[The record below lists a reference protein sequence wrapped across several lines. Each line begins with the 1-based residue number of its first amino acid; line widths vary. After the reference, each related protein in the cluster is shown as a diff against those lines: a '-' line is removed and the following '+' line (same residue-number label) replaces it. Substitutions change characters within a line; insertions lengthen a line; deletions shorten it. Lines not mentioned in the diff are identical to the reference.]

1 MSSQENPVIRAAQ
14 DYQRAT
20 AQYVTMRHLGTL
32 LGISSHAVGRTLM
45 EVGLR
50 TSERRP
56 SEKAKEG
63 DFTKFILVE
72 QGFSLDLWHL
82 EKTLAVLRPLITPK

>member
-1 MSSQENPVIRAAQ
+1 MSSHENPVIRAAE

-20 AQYVTMRHLGTL
+20 AQFVTMRHLGTL
-32 LGISSHAVGRTLM
+32 LGVSSHVVGRKLM
-45 EVGLR
+45 EVGFR

-56 SEKAKEG
+56 SEKAKDSG
-63 DFTKFILVE
+63 LTKTVFVE
-72 QGFSLDLWHL
+72 QGFALDLWHL

>member
-1 MSSQENPVIRAAQ
+1 MSIQENPVIKAAE

-20 AQYVTMRHLGTL
+20 VQYVTMRHLGTL
-32 LGISSHAVGRTLM
+32 LGISSHAVGRRLV

-56 SEKAKEG
+56 SEKAKDG
-63 DFTKFILVE
+63 GFTKSILVE
-72 QGFSLDLWHL
+72 QGFVLDLWHL
-82 EKTLAVLRPLITPK
+82 EKTLAVLRTPIEPK